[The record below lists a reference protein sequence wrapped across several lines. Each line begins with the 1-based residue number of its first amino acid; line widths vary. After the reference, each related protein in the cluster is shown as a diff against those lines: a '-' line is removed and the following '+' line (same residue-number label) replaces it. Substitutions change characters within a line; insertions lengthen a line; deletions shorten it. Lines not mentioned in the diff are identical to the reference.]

1 MMTTRGSQMA
11 PGRIEAAESRIA
23 SREAKL
29 EPFLKVEAV
38 TKRFHQVIANDK
50 VSFDVMPGEI
60 HCLLGENGAG
70 KSTIAECIYGFYNPE
85 EGTIY
90 VNGQAAQLE
99 SPADAIRNGI
109 GMVHQHFVL
118 IDSMTVL
125 ENIVIGTEGAPTIL
139 DLKGAEERVKKIC
152 ERYDVQIDLHAKIWQ
167 LPVGQQ
173 QWVEILK
180 ALFLDVKLLI
190 MDEPTAVLT
199 PQESQRLFQIFREM
213 ISDGMSI
220 ILISH
225 KMDEVMQ
232 SSRVTVLR
240 RGKVVATVT
249 TSETSKPELT
259 NLMVGREVELR
270 VKRDA
275 HEAGA
280 ALLEIK
286 ELRADNEFGTEKLSG
301 INLTVRRGEIV
312 GIAGV
317 AGNGQKELFE
327 TLMGVRKATSGS
339 VYLDDVE
346 ITNETPNDIQ
356 HQGMG
361 YIPDDRF
368 AEGLIGDFDVQ
379 SNMILGHHRESPF
392 AHRGMLDFKKV
403 SEFARHAID
412 EFEIKTPSETTAC
425 RTLSGGNAQKV
436 IVAREF
442 AQATKVILA
451 NQPSRGL
458 DVGVIEYMHE
468 RLLEKRRSEF
478 GILMASEEL
487 EELLSLADRVLVI
500 FKGEILGDFDSDNVS
515 IEEIG
520 LLMAGHRSTDA
531 EMEIQ

>member
-1 MMTTRGSQMA
+1 M
-11 PGRIEAAESRIA
+11 
-23 SREAKL
+23 
-29 EPFLKVEAV
+29 EPFLKVENV
-38 TKRFHQVIANDK
+38 TKRFHKVVANDS
-50 VSFDVMPGEI
+50 VSFDVVPGEV

-90 VNGQAAQLE
+90 VNGKPAKLE

-118 IDSMTVL
+118 VESMTVL
-125 ENIVIGTEGAPTIL
+125 ENIVIGTESASAIL
-139 DLKGAEERVKKIC
+139 DLKGAEHRVNEIC
-152 ERYDVQIDLHAKIWQ
+152 ARYDVEIDLHAKIWQ

-199 PQESQRLFQIFREM
+199 PQESKRLFQIFNEM
-213 ISDGMSI
+213 TSDGMAI
-220 ILISH
+220 VLISH

-232 SSRVTVLR
+232 SDRVTILR
-240 RGKVVATVT
+240 RGKVVDTVT
-249 TSETSKPELT
+249 TSETSKRELT

-270 VKRDA
+270 VKRDE
-275 HEAGA
+275 HQAGA
-280 ALLEIK
+280 PMLEI
-286 ELRADNEFGTEKLSG
+286 EGLHANNDFGTEKLSG
-301 INLTVRRGEIV
+301 INLTVCRGEIV

-327 TLMGVRKATSGS
+327 TLMGVRRATNGR
-339 VYLDDVE
+339 VKLDTIE
-346 ITNETPNDIQ
+346 ITNESPNDIQ

-368 AEGLIGDFDVQ
+368 AEGLVGDFDIQ
-379 SNMILGHHRESPF
+379 SNIIMGHHREPPF
-392 AHRGMLDFKKV
+392 AHRGLLDFKKM

-442 AQATKVILA
+442 AQASKVILA

-500 FKGEILGDFDSDNVS
+500 FKGQIMGEFTSENAN

-520 LLMAGHRSTDA
+520 LLMAGTRSKSATEGA
-531 EMEIQ
+531 S